1 MRKFHELAFAAL
13 LGVAGATQAQLKPP
27 GPATPPLP
35 PSSAEGQQNEAQAFK
50 ELAARVAAERWL
62 AILDAGE
69 YGKAWDQ
76 CAKAFRDKVTREQ
89 WVEGI
94 PKTRG
99 PLGAAK
105 SRQADVSSY
114 KSSLPGMPEGEY
126 VTVRFATTFEKK
138 DNAQE
143 LVTMVYEGGAW
154 RPLGYGIG

>member
-1 MRKFHELAFAAL
+1 MRKFQGMAFAAL

-35 PSSAEGQQNEAQAFK
+35 PSNSEAQQNEAQAFK

-105 SRQADVSSY
+105 LRQADVSSY

-138 DNAQE
+138 ENAQE
-143 LVTMVYEGGAW
+143 LVTMVFEGGAW